1 MLSKVSHIEGIVGSV
16 FIIYKFWLNIIIR
29 HERLWPASSKRNYFI
44 LEKGGQLDDEES
56 EEGAASGEGMNMF
69 AEDGDI
75 PEESGFD
82 FDRDLELERPETEE
96 PELEG
101 SELGELEI
109 EGL

>member
-1 MLSKVSHIEGIVGSV
+1 
-16 FIIYKFWLNIIIR
+16 
-29 HERLWPASSKRNYFI
+29 
-44 LEKGGQLDDEES
+44 
-56 EEGAASGEGMNMF
+56 MF

-101 SELGELEI
+101 SELGEPEI